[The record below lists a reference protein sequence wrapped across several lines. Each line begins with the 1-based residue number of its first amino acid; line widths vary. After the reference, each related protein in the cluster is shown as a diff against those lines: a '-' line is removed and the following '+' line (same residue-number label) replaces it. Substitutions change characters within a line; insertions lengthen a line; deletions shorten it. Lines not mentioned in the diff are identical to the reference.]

1 MGFFRDDKGVKS
13 MARLKVFVALVSAIV
28 LAFLIVIFEAYFCA
42 ISTLENPK
50 NFEEAPGVSIILG
63 LLSYAGAVK
72 VLQKREERKSLE
84 LVDK

>member
-1 MGFFRDDKGVKS
+1 MGFFKDDKGNKS
-13 MARLKVFVALVSAIV
+13 MARLKVFIALTAAIS
-28 LAFLIVIFEAYFCA
+28 LSFLIVIFEAYFCA
-42 ISTLENPK
+42 ISTVDNPK
-50 NFEEAPGVSIILG
+50 DFQEAPGVSIILG